1 MDEYTMEQIG
11 RRVVALLLEE
21 GRDIRI
27 VIMPGDPMAVKVS
40 LDGMSSVY
48 DFDVDGEEEMT
59 LAEAIHAGLVDVS

>member
-1 MDEYTMEQIG
+1 VDEYTMEQIG